1 MILKCD
7 IIKIKEI
14 SKEKMELE
22 KYLYKNKIKT

>member
-7 IIKIKEI
+7 IIRIKEI
-14 SKEKMELE
+14 YKEKMELE